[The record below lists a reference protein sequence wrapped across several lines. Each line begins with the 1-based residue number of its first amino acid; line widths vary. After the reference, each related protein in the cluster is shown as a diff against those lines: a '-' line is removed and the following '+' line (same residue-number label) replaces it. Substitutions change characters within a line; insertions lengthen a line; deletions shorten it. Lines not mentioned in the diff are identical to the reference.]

1 MFILNDEFDETEINE
16 ELNKGF
22 DKIISFEKNV

>member
-22 DKIISFEKNV
+22 YKIISFEKNV